1 MNTKIV
7 NSFNSKQV
15 HKILFGLG
23 KALVDISILTHTKY
37 TLPISFH
44 KHNSENRRTLKKIK

>member
-7 NSFNSKQV
+7 NSFDSKQV